1 MFLRGSSTR
10 YRDSSS
16 RAHFFKK
23 FSPFILRTVPKKCK
37 IYNDISM
44 ICTLIFFW
52 KQTSFYGWRYR
63 YKPFHLSP
71 TTPMMQKSIT
81 ADMEFSRTVHDFYN
95 NKPPFLNF
103 WKTKL
108 PFLNLKKRNSLC
120 KHFHARLPC
129 FDKENRCLMLR
140 LDEAKCHIGL
150 YFTTGPHLK
159 ILKNKTPFIVSAGTP
174 LFLDRVQKAPFSH
187 G

>member
-1 MFLRGSSTR
+1 MVMLQSGSFCAGVVRDTNILRPELIFL
-10 YRDSSS
+10 
-16 RAHFFKK
+16 KK
-23 FSPFILRTVPKKCK
+23 ILPFILWAVFQKHT
-37 IYNDISM
+37 IYNGISM
-44 ICTLIFFW
+44 IYTVLFLK

-71 TTPMMQKSIT
+71 TTPMMQKGIT
-81 ADMEFSRTVHDFYN
+81 EDMEFSRIIYDFYN

-108 PFLNLKKRNSLC
+108 PFLFLNFEKRNSLC
-120 KHFHARLPC
+120 QHFHARLPC

-159 ILKNKTPFIVSAGTP
+159 I
-174 LFLDRVQKAPFSH
+174 
-187 G
+187 

>member
-1 MFLRGSSTR
+1 M
-10 YRDSSS
+10 
-16 RAHFFKK
+16 
-23 FSPFILRTVPKKCK
+23 PKKCK

-71 TTPMMQKSIT
+71 TTPMMQKGIT
-81 ADMEFSRTVHDFYN
+81 EDMEFSRTIYGFYN

-108 PFLNLKKRNSLC
+108 PFLFLNFEKRNSLC
-120 KHFHARLPC
+120 QHFHARLPC

-150 YFTTGPHLK
+150 YFTTGPHMK

-174 LFLDRVQKAPFSH
+174 LFLGRVQKAPFSH